1 MTEIIKFRGTGS
13 DCVSRIYEKQLTD
26 LKELSMKVENGRFA
40 TYKAKFGR
48 KIYRINKDVFFEI
61 LDRLPETN
69 LVIIN
74 PN

>member
-1 MTEIIKFRGTGS
+1 MAKVIKFRGTGS
-13 DCVSRIYEKQLTD
+13 DCISRDYEKQLTD

-48 KIYRINKDVFFEI
+48 RIYCINKDVFFEI

>member
-1 MTEIIKFRGTGS
+1 MEKVFEFRGTGS
-13 DCVSRIYEKQLTD
+13 DCVSRMYKKDLNE

-48 KIYRINKDVFFEI
+48 RIYRINKDVFFEI